1 MGKTLLIIGPFG
13 AGQLP
18 HSFARACATASVSLN
33 IVDDLSNNR

>member
-1 MGKTLLIIGPFG
+1 MGKTVLIVGPFG

-18 HSFARACATASVSLN
+18 HSFARAYATASVSLN